1 MSLTNS
7 CIICLDGGPNLLA
20 NVRCRCTYWYH
31 DNCLKRAA
39 NPTKCPLCRAEVGP
53 LYTAISISEPVAVQ
67 SQQSQQ
73 SRQPKTASRLHS
85 PRRPP
90 PVNTTPLLSSTPPIV
105 PQQQQQ
111 QPQPQPRVRN
121 MRVVH
126 LFALAG
132 CAIVVIMSIWF
143 ITTMTR

>member
-53 LYTAISISEPVAVQ
+53 LYTAISISEPVA
-67 SQQSQQ
+67 QQPRPQ
-73 SRQPKTASRLHS
+73 QPKTASRLHT
-85 PRRPP
+85 PQRQPT
-90 PVNTTPLLSSTPPIV
+90 PVNTTPLLSSTPPVI
-105 PQQQQQ
+105 QSQ
-111 QPQPQPRVRN
+111 QPQPRFRN

-126 LFALAG
+126 LMALAG
-132 CAIVVIMSIWF
+132 CAIVLIMSIWF
-143 ITTMTR
+143 ITTMLR